1 MLTRRILS
9 SAQYKEFKTD
19 VERGRLSH
27 AYLVIGDDSMVRTTY
42 KNLLAMTIL
51 CKAGVCFN
59 CPTCEKII
67 ARAHSDV
74 KFFNDDGEMKVKD
87 AETLIE
93 DAYIRGLEGSTKI
106 YFVDNFDKFNRQEV
120 PNKLL
125 KIFEEP
131 PEGVVI
137 FLFATSENGVLTTI
151 KSRAKKMV
159 LPTFTTEEV
168 KEYLIDIGTPEDQAE
183 IASVLSGGRIDRGLK
198 FAENEEYVSQYERCF
213 DVITSVKKSSD
224 IASVLNNKIF
234 SKEQISVTLEFF
246 EIILRDVMC
255 YVSKAKVPTMT
266 LNKDYDISRIADGFT
281 AGGVAMALIA
291 VTGARLRLNVNVN
304 PLSVAER
311 MMFDILEAKYKW
323 Q

>member
-1 MLTRRILS
+1 MLTRRLIE
-9 SAQYKEFKTD
+9 SARYKEFKLD
-19 VERGRLSH
+19 VERNRLSH
-27 AYLVIGDDSMVRTTY
+27 AYLIIGDDTQVRATY

-51 CKAGVCFN
+51 CRANVCFN

-67 ARAHSDV
+67 AHVHSDV
-74 KFFNDDGEMKVKD
+74 KFFNDDGDMKVKD

-93 DAYIRGLEGSTKI
+93 DAYIRGLEGETKI
-106 YFVDNFDKFNRQEV
+106 YFVDNFDKFTRQEV

-151 KSRAKKMV
+151 KSRAKKML
-159 LPTFTTEEV
+159 LPSFTPEEI

-183 IASVLSGGRIDRGLK
+183 IASVLSGGRIDRGSK
-198 FAENEEYVSQYERCF
+198 FAENEEYVVQYEKCF
-213 DVITSVKKSSD
+213 EVLTSVKKSSD

-234 SKEQISVTLEFF
+234 SREQISVTLEFF

-255 YVSKAKVPTMT
+255 HVSKAKVPTMT
-266 LNKDYDISRIADGFT
+266 LNKDYDIGRIADGFT

-291 VTGARLRLNVNVN
+291 VTDARRKLNVNVN
-304 PLSVAER
+304 PLSVTER